1 LGHGVGLTIGEEP
14 YLTMYASNTLLQDDV
29 VTVEPGLYLPG
40 FGGVRIEDCAVV
52 GRDKATYL
60 VDHRKAL
67 EF

>member
-1 LGHGVGLTIGEEP
+1 
-14 YLTMYASNTLLQDDV
+14 MYASNTLLQDDV

-60 VDHRKAL
+60 VEHRKAL